1 MTTKTNPT
9 HGRIAHPPLALV
21 VAIVGASTLG
31 AEIAAARLM
40 APYFGASTIVWAN
53 TIATVLVALS
63 IGYWFGGRLA
73 DRDPT
78 TRGLS
83 RLILVSAMLL
93 ALVPF
98 VSGPFLS
105 TSADALDAVNAGA
118 FSGSLI
124 GNLFLIAVPV
134 VLLGAVTPYAIRLSV
149 DTVEEAGRVSGRLY
163 AISTLGS
170 LAGVFLSAL
179 VLIPFAGT
187 RLTFVFFAVA
197 LALTAAAGLRVPRAG
212 VMGVAAPTPVAQT
225 AALKQNAR

>member
-1 MTTKTNPT
+1 MTTEANPT
-9 HGRIAHPPLALV
+9 HGRIAGPPLALV
-21 VAIVGASTLG
+21 VAVVGASTLG

-40 APYFGASTIVWAN
+40 APYFGASTVVWAN

-78 TRGLS
+78 ARGLS
-83 RLILVSAMLL
+83 RLVLISAVLL

-105 TSADALDAVNAGA
+105 TSADALDSVQAGA
-118 FSGSLI
+118 FSGSLL
-124 GNLFLIAVPV
+124 GNLVLIAVPV
-134 VLLGAVTPYAIRLSV
+134 ILLGAVTPYAIRLSV
-149 DTVEEAGRVSGRLY
+149 GTVEEAGRVSGRLY

-187 RLTFVFFAVA
+187 RLTFVAFALA
-197 LALTAAAGLRVPRAG
+197 LALTAAAGLRAPRTRGVPAVATGPGAPSGHRA
-212 VMGVAAPTPVAQT
+212 VE
-225 AALKQNAR
+225 